1 MGKIIE
7 DFLLQEELGAGA
19 FGKVFKAFNI
29 KTNQTVAIK
38 VIPKEMFKTTPKLE
52 ECLEN

>member
-29 KTNQTVAIK
+29 KSNQTVAIK
-38 VIPKEMFKTTPKLE
+38 VIPKEMFKTTPKL
-52 ECLEN
+52 